1 MNSNCLSSFHK
12 RDTRI
17 DNIYIWSTIQIGGIS
32 RTRTHFYNLFNII
45 RLNETIRRSEDM
57 KRMPTQ
63 ELSNELKRRKGITS
77 IKIEPYEKIEVGGIV
92 VDGPAV
98 ILINQEYLKIVE

>member
-1 MNSNCLSSFHK
+1 
-12 RDTRI
+12 
-17 DNIYIWSTIQIGGIS
+17 
-32 RTRTHFYNLFNII
+32 
-45 RLNETIRRSEDM
+45 M

-63 ELSNELKRRKGITS
+63 ELSNELKKRKGITS

-98 ILINQEYLKIVE
+98 ILINQEYLKIVEWRKGWSFTKRDDPFCLLQLSFDVLGVKGRRGSRLSWWKA